1 MKKLLIVASLLSLA
15 YPVAHAQSGG
25 LGLYNCTAIQTYT
38 QQQYPPVIV
47 TGPMTAQIC
56 AENTS
61 QANRAASSIF
71 APMSTP
77 DWRITGQCNLASQVP
92 FSLCTAPGQQL

>member
-1 MKKLLIVASLLSLA
+1 MKKLLIAVSLLSIA

-25 LGLYNCTAIQTYT
+25 LGIYNCTGIQTYT

-47 TGPMTAQIC
+47 TGPMSAQIC

-61 QANRAASSIF
+61 QANNAANAMF

-77 DWRITGQCNLASQVP
+77 DWRITGQCTLASQVP
-92 FSLCTAPGQQL
+92 FPLCTAPGQQM

>member
-1 MKKLLIVASLLSLA
+1 MKRLLLVASLVSLV

-25 LGLYNCTAIQTYT
+25 LGLYNCTGIQTYT
-38 QQQYPPVIV
+38 QQQYPPIVV
-47 TGPMTAQIC
+47 TGPMFAQIC
-56 AENTS
+56 AANTS
-61 QANRAASSIF
+61 QANSAANVIF

-77 DWRITGQCNLASQVP
+77 DWKITGQCTLVSQVP